1 VNAKFTSP
9 LTLNVGE
16 AEFSDMER
24 DGKNEVAKT

>member
-16 AEFSDMER
+16 GEFPAWNAME
-24 DGKNEVAKT
+24 KIKMAKT